1 MIVFQA
7 ALANTGRYS
16 RGYRSSALVDAVPSN
31 VKYQCK
37 ECGRFYSSPAALRV
51 HVKMHKGVYTYRC
64 QYCGR
69 GFAATNN
76 LKGHLAKHTGVKA
89 FKCHICKEE
98 FSYGNVLK
106 DHMQKQHPLN
116 GP

>member
-1 MIVFQA
+1 MFQA

-16 RGYRSSALVDAVPSN
+16 REYRSSGQVAADPST

-76 LKGHLAKHTGVKA
+76 LKGHLANHTGVKS

>member
-1 MIVFQA
+1 MFQA

-16 RGYRSSALVDAVPSN
+16 RGYRSSALDADPYN